1 MKGNYLIASSLF
13 LYVPSQGNNTSNA
26 NNIPFNYLFTQQIF
40 IRVWLHAST
49 ALGTSLFAVWSK
61 WEIHQTR
68 AFKKT
73 VGRKNTPWYGNE
85 DVGFPLEKLG
95 PGLSWSSSPRPP
107 SQLTAVSRAAAL
119 HMSSPTPL
127 VPLQTGL
134 GQFSQSWNHCSP
146 VLWYPREHMHCE
158 PLKYPQ
164 HRWMRPAVWGMKNDQ
179 QMRPSCILQNEFPFW
194 SWEVSGFK

>member
-1 MKGNYLIASSLF
+1 MFQAKAITLATLITFHLTIYSPSKYLLGFDSTPALHWA
-13 LYVPSQGNNTSNA
+13 LR
-26 NNIPFNYLFTQQIF
+26 YLLSEVNGRYIKPGL
-40 IRVWLHAST
+40 W
-49 ALGTSLFAVWSK
+49 
-61 WEIHQTR
+61 
-68 AFKKT
+68 KKT

-85 DVGFPLEKLG
+85 DVGSPLEKLG
-95 PGLSWSSSPRPP
+95 PGLSGSSSPRPP

-164 HRWMRPAVWGMKNDQ
+164 HRRMRPAVWGMKNDQ

-194 SWEVSGFK
+194 SGEVSGFK